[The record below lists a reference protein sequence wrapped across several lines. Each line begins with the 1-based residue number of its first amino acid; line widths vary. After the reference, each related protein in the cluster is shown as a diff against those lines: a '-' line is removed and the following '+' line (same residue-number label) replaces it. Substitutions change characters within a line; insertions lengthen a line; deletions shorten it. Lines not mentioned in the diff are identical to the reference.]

1 LFTFAAKKTIML
13 KNTFRIVVCLI
24 SFVLFFNCKTDPKVA
39 PPPPKKQ
46 VVVPKFERDSAYQF
60 IEQQVA
66 FGPRVPNSE
75 GHRAARNYLIE
86 KLKTFGANVTAQDFT
101 AKAYTGTTL
110 NATNIIA
117 SFNPDHPRRVLL
129 AAHWDSRHIADYD
142 PDEARQD
149 EPILGA
155 DDGGSGVGVLLEVAR
170 VIKHHPIDL
179 GVDIVL
185 FDAEDYGESKG
196 EDITSWCLGSQHW
209 AKNLHTP
216 GYKADFG
223 ILLDMVGAKNA
234 RFTKEEISRAYAP
247 NVLNKI
253 WKLSQDMGYG
263 NYFVNV
269 DTRQIVDDHYFVN
282 DIANIPTIDIINRPS
297 ETETG
302 FGHYWHT
309 HADDMSVIDKQTL
322 RAVGQTL
329 LAVIYQKSAGRF

>member
-1 LFTFAAKKTIML
+1 MLPNLSRILF
-13 KNTFRIVVCLI
+13 CLI
-24 SFVLFFNCKTDPKVA
+24 GFLLFFNCKTDPKVA
-39 PPPPKKQ
+39 PPSPKKQ
-46 VVVPKFERDSAYQF
+46 VVVPKFERDSAYRF
-60 IEQQVA
+60 IERQVA

-75 GHRAARNYLIE
+75 AHRKTRDYLIE
-86 KLKTFGANVTAQDFT
+86 TLKSFQATVIAQDFT

-110 NATNIIA
+110 KGTNIIA

-142 PDEARQD
+142 PDENRQD

-155 DDGGSGVGVLLEVAR
+155 DDGGSGVGVLLEIAR
-170 VIKHHPIDL
+170 VIGENNIDL

-185 FDAEDYGESKG
+185 FDAEDHGESKS

-209 AKNLHTP
+209 ARNLHKP
-216 GYKADFG
+216 GYTADFG

-247 NVLNKI
+247 DIVNKV
-253 WKLSQDMGYG
+253 WKLSQNMGYG
-263 NYFVNV
+263 NYFVDVN
-269 DTRQIVDDHYFVN
+269 TRQIVDDHYFVN
-282 DIANIPTIDIINRPS
+282 DIARIPTIDIINRPAS
-297 ETETG
+297 TETG